1 MSTLADL
8 RLTDIVYTCVF
19 VSECTCPCLY
29 MHVCVYMCV
38 CVHVQVC
45 LCNRARLILMGCPHL
60 VLGGNVQYAMR
71 F

>member
-1 MSTLADL
+1 MS
-8 RLTDIVYTCVF
+8 VF
-19 VSECTCPCLY
+19 VYAC
-29 MHVCVYMCV
+29 VCICV